1 MTMEQRDW
9 IGVFS
14 AITTPFATD
23 LSVDHAFLREHAGW
37 LVDNGCTGIVALGS
51 LGESATLTFDEKV
64 AILESCRAGVGD
76 GVPVIAGIAGLSTAE
91 CVSLARRGSAVGCD
105 GLMVLPPYVYRG
117 DWRETEAHFSAVI
130 ESTPLS
136 CMLYN
141 NPIAYGTD
149 VSADQLAELARHD
162 NLHAVKESSGDVRRV
177 TAVIERLGQRLNVF
191 AGLDDMIV
199 ESVAMGASGWIA
211 GLVNALPAES
221 VQLFDLARTNRWVE
235 ARALYERFLPLLRL
249 DTLPKFVQLI
259 KLAQAE
265 VGKGSARV
273 RPPRLEL
280 VGAEYAEAIELIR
293 ERISALSTRSA
304 SGDAL
309 RGARE
314 SVGAGSIER
323 KRDAIAR

>member
-14 AITTPFATD
+14 AITTPFTPD
-23 LSVDHAFLREHAGW
+23 LAVDHAFLREHTSW

-51 LGESATLTFDEKV
+51 LGESATLSFDEKV
-64 AILESCRAGVGD
+64 AILESCHAAVGD
-76 GVPVIAGIAGLSTAE
+76 RVPVIAGIAGLSTQE
-91 CVSLARRGSAVGCD
+91 CVALARRASSVGCD
-105 GLMVLPPYVYRG
+105 GLMVLPVYVYRG

-177 TAVIERLGQRLNVF
+177 TAVLERLGDRLNVF

-211 GLVNALPAES
+211 GLVNALPLES
-221 VQLFDLARTNRWVE
+221 VRLFELSRDGRRDE
-235 ARALYERFLPLLRL
+235 ARALYEWFLPLLRL

-259 KLAQAE
+259 KLAQVA
-265 VGKGSARV
+265 VGMGTARV

-280 VGAEYAEAIELIR
+280 VGEELATFDALIR
-293 ERISALSTRSA
+293 TQLQAA
-304 SGDAL
+304 PGA
-309 RGARE
+309 ARE
-314 SVGAGSIER
+314 MSATR
-323 KRDAIAR
+323 